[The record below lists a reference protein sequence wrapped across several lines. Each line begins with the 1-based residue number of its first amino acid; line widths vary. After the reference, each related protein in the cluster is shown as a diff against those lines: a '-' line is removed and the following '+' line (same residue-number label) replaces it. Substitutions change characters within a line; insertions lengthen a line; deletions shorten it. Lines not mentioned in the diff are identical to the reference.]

1 MLQVA
6 HLSVT
11 HTRDLRPIV
20 EDLSFVLQEG
30 DRIALIGEEGNG
42 KSTLLKLLYDEALV
56 AGYVE
61 WSGSITGNR
70 QRIGYLAQELS
81 PEELSKSVPE
91 FWDAGPAETARVL
104 TALGLEPALP
114 RSPRSMGSLS
124 GGERVKLRLA
134 LLLAREPEL
143 LLLDEPSNDLDLETL
158 AWLEEFL
165 LESPVPV
172 LYVSHDE
179 ALLRKTANA
188 VIHLEALRRKTAPRA
203 TVARLPYDTY
213 VELRRS
219 GMEHQA
225 QVSRQEHAAFQQK
238 LERFRQIRNK
248 VEHQQATI
256 SRQDPHGGRLLKKKM
271 HAVQAMGRR
280 FQQEKERLTQMP
292 EMEEAIF
299 LRFPEDIRLPRGKR
313 VLELSLP
320 RLEAGGRLL
329 AEQLR
334 LTVTG
339 PERIG
344 IIGPNGCGKTTLLR
358 LVAKELLPRRD
369 LRAAY
374 MPQNYAD
381 TLDLEKS
388 PLELLNRSGSREE
401 ATKIRSY
408 LGSLRFTTREMEH
421 RAGDLSGGQ
430 KAKLFFLEMILSRAE
445 VLILDEP
452 TRNFS
457 PLSGPVIRDI
467 LKSYGGA
474 IVSVSH
480 DRLYLEEV
488 CTRLYA
494 LTPTGLTAL

>member
-1 MLQVA
+1 MLQVT

-81 PEELSKSVPE
+81 PEELSKPVPE
-91 FWDAGPAETARVL
+91 FWDAGPVETARVL

-256 SRQDPHGGRLLKKKM
+256 SRQNPHGGRLLKKKM

-313 VLELSLP
+313 VLDLSLP
-320 RLEAGGRLL
+320 RLEAGEKLL

-358 LVAKELLPRRD
+358 LVAEELLSRRD

-430 KAKLFFLEMILSRAE
+430 KAKLFFLELILSRAE

-494 LTPTGLTAL
+494 LTPSGLTAL

>member
-1 MLQVA
+1 MLQVT

-70 QRIGYLAQELS
+70 QCIGYLAQELS
-81 PEELSKSVPE
+81 PEELSKPVPK
-91 FWDAGPAETARVL
+91 FWDAGPVETARVL
-104 TALGLEPALP
+104 TTLGLEPALP

-313 VLELSLP
+313 VLDLSLP
-320 RLEAGGRLL
+320 RLEAGGKLL

-344 IIGPNGCGKTTLLR
+344 IIGSNGCGKTTLLR
-358 LVAKELLPRRD
+358 LVAEELLSRRD

-430 KAKLFFLEMILSRAE
+430 KAKLFFLELILSRAE

-494 LTPTGLTAL
+494 LTPSGLTAL